1 MSEKPFVLVHGA
13 WHGGWCWA
21 RVAPLLAAA
30 GHRVLTPTCTGL
42 GDRAHL
48 LTPAIGLDTFIE
60 DVAAAIAMGEL
71 TDIAM
76 GELTDVVLVGHS
88 FAGSVISGVADRMAE
103 RIAHLVYLDATV
115 LRSGQCPFDMIPPD
129 VVAARRRA
137 AAESSG
143 GLTLP
148 VPPASA
154 FAVDDPA
161 DAAWLARHLRPHP
174 LKTYEDPLRL
184 EHPLGHDRPK
194 TYIACA
200 QPEYAVLAAV
210 RAWVR
215 AQPDWAFAQIATG
228 HDAMVTAP
236 ELLAATLL
244 RFA

>member
-1 MSEKPFVLVHGA
+1 MSKKPFVLVHGA

-30 GHRVLTPTCTGL
+30 GHRILTPTCTGL

-48 LTPAIGLDTFIE
+48 LSPAVGLDTFID
-60 DVAAAIAMGEL
+60 DVAAAIATEEL
-71 TDIAM
+71 TDI
-76 GELTDVVLVGHS
+76 VLVGHS
-88 FAGSVISGVADRMAE
+88 FAGSVISGVADRMPE
-103 RIAHLVYLDATV
+103 RIAQLIYLDATV
-115 LRSGQCPFDMIPPD
+115 LRSGQSPFDMIPPD

-154 FAVDDPA
+154 FGVDDPA

-184 EHPLGHDRPK
+184 QNPLGNGRPK
-194 TYIACA
+194 TYIACT
-200 QPEYAVLAAV
+200 QPEYAVLAPV
-210 RAWVR
+210 RAWVQ
-215 AQPDWAFAQIATG
+215 AQPDWAFGQIATG

-236 ELLAATLL
+236 ELLARTLL
-244 RFA
+244 RFG